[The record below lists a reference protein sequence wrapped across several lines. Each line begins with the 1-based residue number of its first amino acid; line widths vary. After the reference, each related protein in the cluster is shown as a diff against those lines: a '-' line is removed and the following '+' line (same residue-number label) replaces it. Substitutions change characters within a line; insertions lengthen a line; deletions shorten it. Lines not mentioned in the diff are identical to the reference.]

1 MQSKEKASWL
11 KHLDFM
17 ILDLLSLV
25 GAFYLSYYIKF
36 HTTVLLPGWSE
47 LLLIILLLNLV
58 LSLVVNPH
66 SGIIKRR
73 YFHVVRRTFILAAM
87 NALITFVLLYLLK
100 WGEAYSRQIMIVTFV
115 IYFFLTVIVKYVWKK
130 MLAAGLLPFLSAK
143 PITLF
148 IISDKE
154 HALNDVINASSN
166 DMTAYD
172 IKGIYLTDG
181 DTEESIEEV
190 PVIKEE
196 YIRYILDNNIDEV
209 LIAISPS
216 AIEICD
222 YETLIANGVG
232 VNMVV
237 EATIGFQ
244 TEEQHIANV
253 GIYKALNVGAFSFSP
268 TQSIY
273 LFIKRI
279 FDIICGL
286 IGLVMLIPITIG
298 VKIANLFSGDK
309 APIFYRQNRIGLNGK
324 PIRIFKFRSMV
335 PNAEEILQELLKQ
348 ESYRKEWEENQKF
361 ENDPRI
367 TKIGRFLR
375 KTSIDELPQLLN
387 VLVGDMSLVGPRPL
401 LNNELEE
408 HGGLKLYQKVKPGIT
423 GWWGCNGRSNIDYKE
438 RLELEYY
445 YVKHCSFYLD
455 VLCIFRTFAAVLKR
469 DGAK

>member
-11 KHLDFM
+11 KHLDFL
-17 ILDLLSLV
+17 ILDLLSLL
-25 GAFYLSYYIKF
+25 GSFYLSYYIKF
-36 HTTVLLPGWSE
+36 HTTELRPGWSE

-73 YFHVVRRTFILAAM
+73 YYHVVRRTFILAVL
-87 NALITFVLLYLLK
+87 NALITFMLLYLLK

-115 IYFFLTVIVKYVWKK
+115 IYFFLTVIVKYIWKK
-130 MLAAGLLPFLSAK
+130 MLAAGLLPFFSAK

-154 HALNDVINASSN
+154 HALNDVINASSD

-190 PVIKEE
+190 PVIKGD
-196 YIRYILDNNIDEV
+196 YIKYILDNNIDEV
-209 LIAISPS
+209 LIAIPPS
-216 AIEICD
+216 VIDVFD

-253 GIYKALNVGAFSFSP
+253 GIYKALNVGTFSFSP
-268 TQSIY
+268 TQSFY

-279 FDIICGL
+279 FDIFCGL
-286 IGLVMLIPITIG
+286 IGLIVLIPITIG
-298 VKIANLFSGDK
+298 VKTAYRLSGDD

-324 PIRIFKFRSMV
+324 PIRILKYRSMV
-335 PNAEEILQELLKQ
+335 PNADEILKELLKQ

-367 TKIGRFLR
+367 TKVGQFLR

-401 LNNELEE
+401 VKYELED
-408 HGGLKLYQKVKPGIT
+408 HDGLKLYQKVKPGIT

-455 VLCIFRTFAAVLKR
+455 MLCIFRTFAAVLKR